1 KPVAHPVYFQTG
13 GNPHA
18 HHRADGRVHSRRVA
32 AAGEHRNAS
41 QRHHLVYP
49 DGPAAALAAVPAPPP
64 RQMRRPAAPGKS
76 SPSRPAKAPAAGPAA
91 SVNGRARAWGQYLN
105 VRSTEDLSILQTR
118 ARRGKGIAGRGPP
131 DRGRAS
137 AVQHEHYQEGG

>member
-1 KPVAHPVYFQTG
+1 PVHFQTG

-64 RQMRRPAAPGKS
+64 RQMRRPAAPGIS
-76 SPSRPAKAPAAGPAA
+76 APSRQSNAPAADSAA
-91 SVNGRARAWGQYLN
+91 SINGHANEYVQNLN
-105 VRSTEDLSILQTR
+105 VRTTED
-118 ARRGKGIAGRGPP
+118 
-131 DRGRAS
+131 
-137 AVQHEHYQEGG
+137 